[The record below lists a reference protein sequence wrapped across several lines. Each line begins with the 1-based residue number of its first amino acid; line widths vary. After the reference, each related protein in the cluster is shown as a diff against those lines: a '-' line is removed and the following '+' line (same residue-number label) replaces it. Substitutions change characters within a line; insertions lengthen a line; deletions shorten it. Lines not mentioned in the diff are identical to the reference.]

1 MTLEFAITLAL
12 RYLVVMLFLPFSALD
27 KILNFKGAV
36 AQARE
41 AIPSDGAARLAIVAA
56 LCIEI
61 IMPLGILTGVADRLA
76 ALILAGYCVITAL
89 LWKQF
94 WKPGDFW
101 STGSSRA
108 RDLFWDFLKNLSL
121 AGGILLITF
130 GTDVRTGCGLAVGSA
145 TLLASVFGSPSG
157 ALRRGHADRPETA
170 DSVLASMDRCGRRQ
184 PSDQML
190 PDGVRAAIHQQAG
203 AAAMAGSQDQSR
215 GDHDDDGAPGRLGR

>member
-27 KILNFKGAV
+27 KILNFNGAV
-36 AQARE
+36 AQARQ
-41 AIPSDGAARLAIVAA
+41 AIPSDGAARVAIVAA

-61 IMPLGILTGVADRLA
+61 IMPLCILTGVADRLA
-76 ALILAGYCVITAL
+76 ALVLAGYCVITAL

-94 WKPGDFW
+94 WKQGDFW

-130 GTDVRTGCGLAVGSA
+130 GTDVRQVAALLSDPQLSSHPYSA
-145 TLLASVFGSPSG
+145 
-157 ALRRGHADRPETA
+157 HRPA
-170 DSVLASMDRCGRRQ
+170 Q
-184 PSDQML
+184 
-190 PDGVRAAIHQQAG
+190 
-203 AAAMAGSQDQSR
+203 
-215 GDHDDDGAPGRLGR
+215 